1 MFETEKSGK
10 GIAQDNQ
17 YQRTLNFVLFV
28 LNNLI

>member
-1 MFETEKSGK
+1 MFETEKWGK
-10 GIAQDNQ
+10 GIARDYQ